1 LPSEVA
7 ALNIIITFKSFAKKI
22 FYRLRFS
29 VLSNPM
35 PKNLRQTVVSNVF
48 SGVISSIL
56 AKCIFL
62 TIFCCAFAVIKGYL
76 IILILPLLIF
86 AWNWRS
92 IVFEFFLLTHIIEES
107 LGIWTWFSKI
117 DRNLY
122 LGAIPMQSMNHLS
135 ILTMDHKVD
144 AVLSVMETYELTAST
159 LAGKPVSPEQWKVIP
174 LCASDSID

>member
-1 LPSEVA
+1 MLKEGGELQKSSTVVLIQFSL
-7 ALNIIITFKSFAKKI
+7 LN
-22 FYRLRFS
+22 
-29 VLSNPM
+29 M

-48 SGVISSIL
+48 SSVLSSIL
-56 AKCIFL
+56 AKCILL
-62 TIFCCAFAVIKGYL
+62 TTFCSAFAVIKGYY
-76 IILILPLLIF
+76 IALILPILVL

-92 IVFEFFLLTHIIEES
+92 IVFECLLLSHIIEES
-107 LGIWTWFSKI
+107 LGVWTWFSKI

-159 LAGKPVSPEQWKVIP
+159 LAGKPVSPEQWKVKD
-174 LCASDSID
+174 LWL